1 MVCRGFASP
10 VGSSRGLRGRNV
22 TVRARQ
28 VNLRWFAFTFFIAT
42 CSIPTSRIHALP
54 RSHFAFLDR
63 FAFRIYLRL
72 VTPSM
77 KITHLPPIMYCTD
90 AISLHVASELLYVY
104 ARMQRRRPPTSLFT

>member
-22 TVRARQ
+22 TVGARQ

-42 CSIPTSRIHALP
+42 RSISTSRIHALR

-63 FAFRIYLRL
+63 FAF
-72 VTPSM
+72 
-77 KITHLPPIMYCTD
+77 
-90 AISLHVASELLYVY
+90 
-104 ARMQRRRPPTSLFT
+104 